1 MSGTD
6 MTYRT
11 HLLRCLDWSAIILL
25 GLAIAF
31 AIRAQGPDPAE
42 ADYARGVSL
51 QQNGDLAGAR
61 RAYEAALKTS
71 PHRVDVLSNLG
82 LVYGQLEETDLAV
95 STFRKALTIEPN
107 QPIVRFNL
115 SLTYMQAQQFENA
128 RHELDSM
135 LRTQPENT
143 TARYLLGLAKLKTG
157 DLNGG
162 IADLEKV
169 RTAQQQNIE
178 LACTLTS
185 ANIKAKRLDAARE
198 LVETTLANADIAEAH
213 FLSGS
218 YYLATGDYRSSLKEL
233 QRAYELN
240 PSLPELESS
249 LADAYALTGNQDVA
263 AQMFEKDVREHPND
277 YTANTFLGWL
287 YLEAHDIEKAAVYL
301 DRAHHIRPG
310 DPDLLFQLARLARLQ
325 EKQQEAAALLERVIA
340 AKPQYVPAHVLLAQ
354 AYMKLKRV
362 ADASRERSIVR
373 QLNTEEQER
382 QVAPQSR

>member
-1 MSGTD
+1 M
-6 MTYRT
+6 
-11 HLLRCLDWSAIILL
+11 ILL
-25 GLAIAF
+25 GLAVPF
-31 AIRAQGPDPAE
+31 AIRAQRPDPAE
-42 ADYARGVSL
+42 AEYARAVSL
-51 QQNGDLAGAR
+51 QKNGDLAGAR
-61 RAYEAALKTS
+61 RAYETALKIS
-71 PHRVDVLSNLG
+71 PNRVDVLSNLG
-82 LVYGQLEETDLAV
+82 LVYGQLQETDLAV
-95 STFRKALTIEPN
+95 STFRKALAVEPN

-115 SLTYMQAQQFENA
+115 ALTYMQAQQFENA
-128 RHELDSM
+128 RHELDSV

-143 TARYLLGLAKLKTG
+143 TARYLLGLAALKIG

-162 IADLEKV
+162 ITDLETV
-169 RTAQQQNIE
+169 RTSQPQNIE

-185 ANIKAKRLDAARE
+185 ANIKAKRLNAARE
-198 LVETTLANADIAEAH
+198 LVETSLSNADIAEAH
-213 FLSGS
+213 FISGS
-218 YYLATGDYRSSLKEL
+218 YYLATGDYRRSLKEL

-301 DRAHHIRPG
+301 DRARNIRPD

-325 EKQQEAAALLERVIA
+325 ERQHEAAALLERVIA
-340 AKPQYVPAHVLLAQ
+340 AKPQYVPAHVLLAE

-373 QLNTEEQER
+373 QLNTEGQER
-382 QVAPQSR
+382 QIAPQNR